1 MKNEVK
7 IALNICTYQRE
18 EYIYRNLS
26 LLQSSY
32 FFDWRK
38 TEYYGK
44 LHIFIVDNAR
54 QLKIREDDYT
64 HLVYNKNTGGSGGFQ
79 RGIEEIRKQ
88 EGFTH
93 VIFMDDDVVFDIN
106 SFYLLFDF
114 LIQVD
119 EENRDR
125 PVAGR
130 MFCMDRP
137 NIQYTAAEK
146 WNGGN
151 ISHVEFLRDVRKKR
165 LCTGES
171 CI

>member
-7 IALNICTYQRE
+7 IALNICTYKRE

-64 HLVYNKNTGGSGGFQ
+64 HLVYNKNTRVDREDFREELKKSGNRKGS
-79 RGIEEIRKQ
+79 
-88 EGFTH
+88 H
-93 VIFMDDDVVFDIN
+93 M
-106 SFYLLFDF
+106 
-114 LIQVD
+114 
-119 EENRDR
+119 
-125 PVAGR
+125 
-130 MFCMDRP
+130 
-137 NIQYTAAEK
+137 
-146 WNGGN
+146 
-151 ISHVEFLRDVRKKR
+151 
-165 LCTGES
+165 
-171 CI
+171 